1 MWVCVHACVHTLVCV
16 WTHAGEQQSA
26 AINFDHPNTDDP
38 LHFMPLFLKK
48 ISFYAFVLKK
58 NLVVAEPWVS

>member
-1 MWVCVHACVHTLVCV
+1 MGVC
-16 WTHAGEQQSA
+16 AGEQESA

-38 LHFMPLFLKK
+38 LHFMPLFFLKK